1 MEQMIAELKN
11 GLKADRMSCNKFS
24 ANQFG
29 LYLHCAA
36 YLKKRAILCLLD
48 IFRLCFQ
55 AHRTAFIRKTM
66 QRQGNEDQSDSYCED
81 KAWWL

>member
-36 YLKKRAILCLLD
+36 YAFDSHRRLRCCFRAQ
-48 IFRLCFQ
+48 RM
-55 AHRTAFIRKTM
+55 AFIRKIM
-66 QRQGNEDQSDSYCED
+66 RCQGNADQSDSYCED
-81 KAWWL
+81 NAWWL